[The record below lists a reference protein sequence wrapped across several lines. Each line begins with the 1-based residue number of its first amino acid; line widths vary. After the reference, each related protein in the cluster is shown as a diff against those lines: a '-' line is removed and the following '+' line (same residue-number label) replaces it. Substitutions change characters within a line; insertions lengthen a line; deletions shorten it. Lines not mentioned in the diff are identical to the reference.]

1 MMLDRDKITFW
12 TRLGAIA
19 LAVIFVGS
27 FVFMGVGTDIN
38 YNLFDLLNGGSEKK
52 EEKEQKEQK
61 NDTREQ
67 MAQAEQ
73 ELEEDP
79 ENPRV
84 IKRLAGLYI
93 QNGRTDEAAEVLER
107 GREVAPDDPAIPL
120 NLGQVYER
128 EAQGLTDEG
137 ERQAAYS
144 QAGDAYAAAAEI
156 QGDRPRP
163 TAQAYLAAGQAYEQ
177 AGEQS
182 KAIQYWNEYLKLE
195 PEGEQADAVKE
206 RIQGLLKGEQ
216 QTGATEG
223 AKKK

>member
-1 MMLDRDKITFW
+1 MMLDRNKITFW

-27 FVFMGVGTDIN
+27 FVFMGIGTDIN
-38 YNLFDLLNGGSEKK
+38 YNLFDLLNDGSGAK

-61 NDTREQ
+61 NDSREQ

-137 ERQAAYS
+137 ERQAAYR
-144 QAGDAYAAAAEI
+144 QAGDAYAAAAEV

-223 AKKK
+223 AKKT